1 MVKMSEMP
9 NFQTLLN
16 KISRVSVQLK
26 TKEHL
31 FNQTNFQILSIAL
44 LLEEMG
50 EFNLVSYK
58 LQLEDKLSILYS
70 FFPFCFENC
79 SQKEISNHYSFID
92 NYRLKKELKERDDP
106 LGNMYQNI
114 LTKSMKQRK
123 GIVFTP
129 VEVIEYILIHMDFPN
144 SEELTSFGNLID
156 LACGSGLF
164 LTTAV
169 KRIIRQSKYLQ
180 LKPQEIINYIEKTI
194 HGFDIDP
201 LAVLNMIHL
210 ICSFVLS

>member
-1 MVKMSEMP
+1 
-9 NFQTLLN
+9 
-16 KISRVSVQLK
+16 
-26 TKEHL
+26 
-31 FNQTNFQILSIAL
+31 
-44 LLEEMG
+44 
-50 EFNLVSYK
+50 
-58 LQLEDKLSILYS
+58 
-70 FFPFCFENC
+70 
-79 SQKEISNHYSFID
+79 
-92 NYRLKKELKERDDP
+92 
-106 LGNMYQNI
+106 
-114 LTKSMKQRK
+114 QRK

-201 LAVLNMIHL
+201 LAVFLTKVNIARA
-210 ICSFVLS
+210 ILSELEEDSKTNSM